1 MSNRDL
7 SKGRELALK
16 FLYRKADINLE
27 DIDDELSVFL
37 ESYQAEDEE
46 HPENILS
53 EHSLFYG
60 KKIITGVLSS
70 LESINELISK
80 NIGDWKIEKLDRMDY
95 CLLLVGVFELK
106 NVDTAPQI
114 IINECINL
122 AKAYSAEGSYRFIN
136 GVLDGINSAK

>member
-1 MSNRDL
+1 MSNHDL

-27 DIDDELSVFL
+27 DIDDELTVFL

-60 KKIITGVLSS
+60 KKLIIGVLSN
-70 LESINELISK
+70 LENLNELISK

-106 NVDTAPQI
+106 HIDTAPQI